1 MSGIHLAGSW
11 APRALNDAAVSSGMA
26 FLVGELEKRDPTL
39 LEPLTSVTWPRDIVA
54 ETGGGFVDFTSNY
67 FVDYATAGANQ
78 YGIVGG
84 QTNVIPIL
92 QANITK
98 DVYPVFNW
106 ANNIKV
112 PYFDEQKMSQVGRS
126 LDAIFND
133 GLRLNFD
140 KTLDQNTYLGFED
153 YGTTGLLNNPNV
165 VTSEAPLNQAN
176 TSRAWADKTAD
187 EILAD
192 VDSLIVATWERS
204 QYDLTGMANHILI
217 DPTNFALINRRIV
230 SNAGNVSILTYLL
243 ENNIAK
249 SQGREL
255 VIVPSR
261 WCIDAGLPVETG
273 TTASNRMVAY
283 VNEKNRVSMDLPV
296 PLTRAM
302 TQPDVNQLSYLTAYV
317 AQIGVVK
324 IKYFQAIEYMD
335 GI

>member
-1 MSGIHLAGSW
+1 MNGLHLAGSW
-11 APRALNDAAVSSGMA
+11 APRALTDSAVSSGMA

-67 FVDYATAGANQ
+67 FVDYATSGANQ

-98 DVYPVFNW
+98 DVYQVFNW

-140 KTLDQNTYLGFED
+140 KTLDQNTYLGFSD
-153 YGTTGLLNNPNV
+153 YGTTGLLNNANV
-165 VTSEAPLNQAN
+165 LTSAAPVGAGGS
-176 TSRAWADKTAD
+176 TYWADKTAE

-192 VDSLIVATWERS
+192 VDSLIESTWARS
-204 QYDLTGMANHILI
+204 QYDLTGMANHVLI
-217 DPTNFALINRRIV
+217 NPANFALINRRIV

-243 ENNIAK
+243 ENNLAK
-249 SQGREL
+249 SQGRDL
-255 VIVPSR
+255 VIAPSR
-261 WCIDAGLPVETG
+261 WCVDAGLPVETG

-283 VNEKNRVSMDLPV
+283 VNDKNRVSMDLPV

-302 TQPDVNQLSYLTAYV
+302 TQPDVNQLAYLTAYV
-317 AQIGVVK
+317 AQIGQVK
-324 IKYFQAIEYMD
+324 IKYFSAIEYMD